1 MSLDVAYNL
10 ALGQVVPEDAAIVPG
25 GDQRLTAGQPLERG
39 GVTVVAPDALGFAG
53 LNLDFV
59 HSAVH
64 AGDMAQVVVVRE
76 GKAIR
81 RRGKPDFLSLLSQH
95 FGMFIFLGHGSGK

>member
-81 RRGKPDFLSLLSQH
+81 RRGQPDFLGLLS
-95 FGMFIFLGHGSGK
+95 